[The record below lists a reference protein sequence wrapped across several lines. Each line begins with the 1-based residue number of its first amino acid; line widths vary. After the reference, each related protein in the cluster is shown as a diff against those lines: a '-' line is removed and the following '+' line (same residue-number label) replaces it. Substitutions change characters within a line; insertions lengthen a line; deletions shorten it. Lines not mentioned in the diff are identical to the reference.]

1 MKRKRCVS
9 MAVILALTVMMLAAP
24 VTGAQEPLNTMRVGV
39 TVEVDSLSPLIS
51 YSQIGYEVFQLV
63 YDPLVML
70 DENLETAPGLATDW
84 QISDD
89 QLEWTFT
96 LRDDVKWHDDTPFT
110 SADVKFTYELLMEN
124 ELGMYSGSLGGMT
137 EVSTPDETTL
147 VIRTELPKANM
158 LLNAC
163 PILPAHIWSE
173 VSPDEYDAWPNSSPV
188 GTGPFRFEEFR
199 PGEYLKLAA
208 NEETFHGRPQ
218 IDELIF
224 VLYANTDTMA
234 QSLRLGEIDAATNFS
249 PSQLEVL
256 NSDASIDAIAAVEL
270 GFVELSFNSWDDPS
284 STSHPLLLE
293 PPVRH
298 AIEYSIDKQRILD
311 MVYSGQ
317 GSVGTTL
324 VPPEGFYHYEPTSA
338 ELRDYDVLMANQVL
352 EEAGFADLNGDGI
365 RQAPDGTPLEFL
377 LTLRADNAN
386 EVQAGQMIAGMVAE
400 AGIKFNIET
409 VDDGALMDKIYSGDV
424 DMFIWG
430 WGADLDPTTILNVM
444 TTSQIGNMSDSNY
457 SNETYD
463 RLFMEQQTIM
473 DPDERREV
481 VWKMQ
486 QILYEEAPYIIL
498 FYDNSLQA
506 VNTSRWTGWRR
517 IPDEGG
523 YFFNL
528 TNYNYLNLQPVAGA
542 GDATVPAT
550 GGSDSLGHII
560 GGLGIMAV
568 VAFFVFRKKKA
579 ANSYR

>member
-1 MKRKRCVS
+1 MKRKQKVS
-9 MAVILALTVMMLAAP
+9 MVMILVLLVMMLTAP
-24 VTGAQEPLNTMRVGV
+24 ATGAQEAPNTMRIGV

-51 YSQIGYEVFQLV
+51 YSQIGYEVFQLL
-63 YDPLVML
+63 YDSLVML
-70 DENLETAPGLATDW
+70 DENLETVPGLAKEW

-89 QLEWTFT
+89 ELEWTFT
-96 LRDDVKWHDDTPFT
+96 LRDDVQWHDGEPFT
-110 SADVKFTYELLMEN
+110 SEDVKFTYELLLEN
-124 ELGMYSGSLGGMT
+124 ELGMYSGYLGGIT
-137 EVSTPDETTL
+137 EILTPDETTV

-158 LLNAC
+158 LLNSC

-173 VSPDEYDAWPNSSPV
+173 VSPDEYDTWPNSSPI
-188 GTGPFRFEEFR
+188 GTGPFKFEEFR
-199 PGEYLKLAA
+199 AGEYLKLAA
-208 NEETFHGRPQ
+208 SDETFHGRPG

-224 VLYANTDTMA
+224 VLYANADTMA
-234 QSLRLGEIDAATNFS
+234 QSVRLGEIDAVTNFS
-249 PSQLEVL
+249 PSQLDAL
-256 NSDASIDAIAAVEL
+256 NSDATIDAISAVVL
-270 GFVELSFNSWDDPS
+270 GFTELSFNSWDDPS
-284 STSHPLLLE
+284 STSHPLLQE
-293 PPVRH
+293 FPVRH

-324 VPPEGFYHYEPTSA
+324 VPPEGFYHYEPTA
-338 ELRDYDVLMANQVL
+338 NELRDYDVLMANQVL
-352 EEAGFADLNGDGI
+352 EEAGYSDLNGDGI

-377 LTLRADNAN
+377 LTLRADNAD

-409 VDDGALMDKIYSGDV
+409 VDDGALIDKIYSGDF

-473 DPDERREV
+473 EPDERREV
-481 VWKMQ
+481 VWEMQ
-486 QILYEEAPYIIL
+486 RILYEEAPYIIL

-506 VNTSRWTGWRR
+506 VNTSRWTGWIR
-517 IPDEGG
+517 IPAEGG

-528 TNYNYLNLQPVAGA
+528 TNYNYLNVQPAAGTADPAPAASGGGIGSTGLIIAGVLVLGGILLFVA
-542 GDATVPAT
+542 
-550 GGSDSLGHII
+550 
-560 GGLGIMAV
+560 
-568 VAFFVFRKKKA
+568 RKKK
-579 ANSYR
+579 